1 MTLETRLRDNLE
13 AQRDA
18 VPGRTDTITTV
29 IRDGRR
35 RLIWR
40 RTGAAIAGVAAL
52 ALVTVGTT
60 VVLRSAPA
68 VAASP
73 LTGVELAIINESPVV
88 LRGELGP
95 EPETF
100 PTGVDLT
107 FTPIDKPT
115 ADDLDVLDQVIRQES
130 YESPVVV
137 ALGEIAA
144 FDTRVYLIHDIDPET
159 RSGNSSVVA
168 IGPDY
173 PSFTSHH
180 GPTNQGTWGLTS
192 SRGLDG
198 DGHVV
203 MRVPDLASYVQ
214 VEVNGSVSWQRPSDG
229 FFWIP
234 FNADPDQPVTVTGHD
249 PTGRV
254 FLNSTIPALPN
265 RKTP

>member
-1 MTLETRLRDNLE
+1 MTLETRLRNNLE
-13 AQRDA
+13 AQRNA
-18 VPGRTDTITTV
+18 VPGKTDTIATV
-29 IRDGRR
+29 IRDGHR

-40 RTGAAIAGVAAL
+40 RAGTAIAGVAAL
-52 ALVTVGTT
+52 ALVAVGTT
-60 VVLRSAPA
+60 VAFRSTPA

-73 LTGVELAIINESPVV
+73 LTGVELTIINESPLV
-88 LRGELGP
+88 LQGELGP
-95 EPETF
+95 EPESS

-115 ADDLDVLDQVIRQES
+115 ADDLDALDQIIRQES
-130 YESPVVV
+130 YESPVIV

-144 FDTRVYLIHDIDPET
+144 FETRIYLVHDIDPET
-159 RSGNSSVVA
+159 RNGNSSVVA

-203 MRVPDLASYVQ
+203 MRVPEFGSYVQ
-214 VEVNGSVSWQRPSDG
+214 VEVNGSISWQRPSDE

-249 PTGRV
+249 TTGRV
-254 FLNSTIPALPN
+254 LLNRLIPALPN
-265 RKTP
+265 RETP